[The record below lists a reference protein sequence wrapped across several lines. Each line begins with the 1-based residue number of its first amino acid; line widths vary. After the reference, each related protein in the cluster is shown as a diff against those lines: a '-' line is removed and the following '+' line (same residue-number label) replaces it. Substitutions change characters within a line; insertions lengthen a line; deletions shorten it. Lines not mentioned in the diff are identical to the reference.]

1 MNATLTLEWN
11 GKTYTYPVEWV
22 KSQIIM
28 DEKLV
33 DDIYGGGDM
42 EDEWNTG
49 NWPNFTVR
57 HNETGQTCIVTFVD
71 EIWEFFTHET
81 LK

>member
-1 MNATLTLEWN
+1 
-11 GKTYTYPVEWV
+11 
-22 KSQIIM
+22 M